1 MNRFELAA
9 IRTWL
14 AGVVRGLRADPA
26 GVPALARSCA
36 GGSPKHRTVVGWAV
50 VTAGSIAGLLSTGLG
65 AVRPWRGKPPFR
77 CQSKASC
84 RIDCPPTRILLLAAV
99 LLGVVA
105 PRFAHGAEGEGPAK
119 EHVESVS
126 LPIDRE
132 SGAMH
137 EGAPSPPSDARP
149 RGLGDAL
156 YMHVGI
162 DLPALDAATIRT
174 MRLQHGPDWL
184 GPHRTLPES
193 AAAELPGTW
202 GLTSAGEP
210 IWRVTIR
217 SPQAAAV
224 AIRFETFDVDG
235 EVWVYTHDGEAFA
248 GPYSGRG
255 PRGNSAFW
263 SDPLPADTV
272 TVEYFPRRRGI
283 GETMPPFRIPE
294 ISHHARLE
302 PRKSVASPL
311 VPRRSETPG
320 DSERSSLS
328 PYKDATCSAEFLRRG
343 GHDQE
348 RLVDAVAMM
357 LSRRET
363 GSYQCTAFV
372 LRNLREGDGTTLPS
386 YYDAVFTSGNC
397 IRNQREA
404 VDATFYWKY
413 RTSTCDGPPPSL
425 GSLEVTRG
433 ARLWDR
439 KWTESAF
446 GTVEDYALLLVPR
459 DELPSDVYR
468 AGWTTADVVR
478 GEDVYTLGHPWGE
491 PLRLAVGDVDDP
503 DEGSWLFY
511 SPSFGVGADYG
522 RSGPGTSGSPVFGRL
537 AEDGRLLG
545 ILRGTSESLFQSR
558 EWVVHKFGSVR
569 GDFRHLRHVGPSTQR
584 VSYRMGSDTHWF
596 TFYESNFLQG
606 WVLNNKRV
614 VESGDTFAQGGASFV
629 VERQDGRWNVRLVDV
644 HGNTRKGATGISVG
658 SAAQGSIDTPRD
670 VDWFRFEATEPTT
683 VEVYTTG
690 AADTVGAVHGGTERE
705 DDNSGEGTN
714 FWMQV
719 SVPAGVHY
727 VMVSGSDPEGLA
739 QGEYTLHVR
748 YADVHGNSRSA
759 ATAVALGSSTGGL
772 IGTAGD
778 VDWFRF
784 ETTGPRTVEVY
795 TTGGMDTVG
804 AVNGAEDDNGG
815 ESSNFSIRTTV
826 SGGTHYVR
834 VAGAG
839 SATGSYSLHVRSLF
853 SENALGME
861 FACVGAGDFVMGSP
875 EGEAGRWIGE
885 VQRAVRIS
893 QAFWMGKHEVTQG
906 QWEAVM
912 GSNPSYFKG
921 CGARCP
927 VESVSWEDAEEFI
940 RRLNER
946 ETGTGN
952 RYRLPTEAEWE
963 YAARAGTTA
972 ATPEGDLRILGKLN
986 APVLDGQAW
995 YGGNSG
1001 VSYPGAWGCSQWEER
1016 QYEAERCGTHPVG
1029 MKRANGW
1036 GLHDMLGNVSEWTAD
1051 WYGWYP
1057 TDSETDPQ
1065 GPGTGSKRV
1074 YRGGDFNSYASYV
1087 RVATRG
1093 VETPDARHSY
1103 RGFRVVRSD
1112 ALECAQPY
1120 PLTLGGGRWTDDHAD
1135 TQGFATAVRFGSS
1148 TSGTIYPGDEDW
1160 FRVETGSSAPAAV
1173 EVYTTGETDTIGW
1186 LYANGTHAIGDVAE
1200 DDNGGDG
1207 RNFLIRAEVS
1217 PDTPNINVRV
1227 RGSAPNADGRYRL
1240 HVRPAAGSAISG
1252 PLGMEF
1258 AWVPPGRF
1266 VMGSPEGEAGRH
1278 ARERQHEVRI
1288 SRGYWMGRYEV
1299 TRGQW
1304 EAVMGAHPREGT
1316 ECGPDCP
1323 ANSVSWEEV
1332 QEFIG
1337 RLNEREAGS
1346 GYWYRLPTEAE
1357 WEYAA
1362 RAGTAGARYGPL
1374 GEIAW
1379 YDANSQEKLHRVG
1392 LKRANAWG
1400 LHDML
1405 GNVMEWVGDWYGE
1418 YASGAAADPQG
1429 PRTGSSRVIRGGS
1442 WAFPAEGARSAFRAS
1457 WRPDDTLFLF
1467 GFRLVRTE

>member
-1 MNRFELAA
+1 MRTHSYLRGPSSRFQSEAQPSPRKLA
-9 IRTWL
+9 
-14 AGVVRGLRADPA
+14 PA
-26 GVPALARSCA
+26 QW
-36 GGSPKHRTVVGWAV
+36 T
-50 VTAGSIAGLLSTGLG
+50 
-65 AVRPWRGKPPFR
+65 
-77 CQSKASC
+77 
-84 RIDCPPTRILLLAAV
+84 LLLLPLLLV
-99 LLGVVA
+99 LGGGEAKSA
-105 PRFAHGAEGEGPAK
+105 PGAEDEGPAK
-119 EHVESVS
+119 EQVESVS
-126 LPIDRE
+126 LPVERE
-132 SGAMH
+132 SGVLH
-137 EGAPSPPSDARP
+137 EGTPSPVSDARP
-149 RGLGDAL
+149 RGLAEAL
-156 YMHVGI
+156 FMHVGI
-162 DLPALDAATIRT
+162 DLPALDAAAIRT
-174 MRLQHGPDWL
+174 MRLQHGPGWL

-202 GLTSAGEP
+202 SLTSDGEP
-210 IWRVTIR
+210 IWRVTVR
-217 SPQAAAV
+217 SARAAAV

-235 EVWVYTHDGEAFA
+235 EVWVYTHDGEAFD

-255 PRGNSAFW
+255 PRGNGAFW

-272 TVEYFPRRRGI
+272 TVEYFPRQRGV
-283 GETMPPFRIPE
+283 GESMPPFRIPE

-311 VPRRSETPG
+311 VPRRSRTPG
-320 DSERSSLS
+320 DAERSSLS
-328 PYKDATCSAEFLRRG
+328 PYKDATCSLEFLRRG

-357 LSRRET
+357 LSQRET

-372 LRNLREGDGTTLPS
+372 LRNLRERDRTTLPS

-413 RTSTCDGPPPSL
+413 RSSTCDGPPPSL

-439 KWTESAF
+439 KWTESTF
-446 GTVEDYALLLVPR
+446 GKVEDYALLLVPR

-478 GEDVYTLGHPWGE
+478 GEDVYTLGHPRGE

-503 DEGSWLFY
+503 DEGSLLTY

-522 RSGPGTSGSPVFGRL
+522 RSGPGAWGSPVFGRL

-545 ILRGTSESLFQSR
+545 ILTGTSESLFQSR
-558 EWVVHKFGSVR
+558 EWVVHKYRSVR
-569 GDFRHLRHVGPSTQR
+569 GDFRHLRHVEPRTQR

-596 TFYESNFLQG
+596 TFYESNFLRG

-614 VESGDTFAQGGASFV
+614 VESGDTVAQGGANFV
-629 VERQDGRWNVRLVDV
+629 VELRNGRWRVRLVDV
-644 HGNTRKGATGISVG
+644 HGNTREAATGISVG
-658 SAAQGSIDTPRD
+658 SSAEGSINPPRD
-670 VDWFRFEATEPTT
+670 VDWFRFETTEPAT

-690 AADTVGAVHGGTERE
+690 DADTVGALHGGSERE
-705 DDNSGEGTN
+705 DDNGGAGNN
-714 FWMQV
+714 FRIQE

-727 VMVSGSDPEGLA
+727 VTVSGSDPEGRA

-748 YADVHGNSRSA
+748 YADVHGNTRNS
-759 ATAVALGSSTGGL
+759 ATAVALGSSTRGS
-772 IGTAGD
+772 IETAGD
-778 VDWFRF
+778 VDWFLF

-804 AVNGAEDDNGG
+804 AVNGVEDDNGG
-815 ESSNFSIRTTV
+815 DSSNFSIRTTV

-834 VAGAG
+834 VSGAG
-839 SATGSYSLHVRSLF
+839 SATGSYSLHARSLF
-853 SENALGME
+853 SDNALGME
-861 FACVGAGDFVMGSP
+861 FVCVGAGDFVMGSP
-875 EGEAGRWIGE
+875 EGEAGRRTDE
-885 VQRAVRIS
+885 VQHGVRIS

-912 GSNPSYFKG
+912 GSNPSEFKG

-927 VESVSWEDAEEFI
+927 VENVSWDDAEEFI

-963 YAARAGTTA
+963 YAARAGSTG
-972 ATPEGDLRILGKLN
+972 ATPEGDLRILGQHN

-1001 VSYPGAWGCSQWEER
+1001 ASYPGAWFCDWEER
-1016 QYEAERCGTHPVG
+1016 QYESERCGTHPVG
-1029 MKRANGW
+1029 QKRANGW
-1036 GLHDMLGNVSEWTAD
+1036 GLHDMLGNVAEWTAD
-1051 WYGWYP
+1051 WYWWYP

-1065 GPGTGSKRV
+1065 GPGTGSYRV
-1074 YRGGDFNSYASYV
+1074 FRGGGFNYYARRV
-1087 RVATRG
+1087 RVASRHY
-1093 VETPDARHSY
+1093 ETPDARHSY
-1103 RGFRVVRSD
+1103 RGLRVVRSD

-1120 PLTLGGGRWTDDHAD
+1120 SLTLGQGRWTDDHAD
-1135 TQGFATAVRFGSS
+1135 TQGFATVVQFGSS
-1148 TSGTIYPGDEDW
+1148 TSGSVDAGDEDW
-1160 FRVETGSSAPAAV
+1160 FRVETRSSAPSTV
-1173 EVYTTGETDTIGW
+1173 EVYTTGDTDTVGW
-1186 LYANGTHAIGDVAE
+1186 LYANGTHAIGDIAE
-1200 DDNGGDG
+1200 DDNGGEG
-1207 RNFLIRAEVS
+1207 RNFLIRTEVS
-1217 PDTPNINVRV
+1217 PETPNINVRV
-1227 RGSAPNADGRYRL
+1227 RGSAPNAEGRYTL
-1240 HVRPAAGSAISG
+1240 HVRPAAGSVIGS

-1258 AWVPPGRF
+1258 AWVPPGSF
-1266 VMGSPEGEAGRH
+1266 VMGSPEGEAGRKDN
-1278 ARERQHEVRI
+1278 ERQHEVRI

-1299 TRGQW
+1299 TQGQW
-1304 EAVMGAHPREGT
+1304 EAVMGSDPFASK

-1323 ANSVSWEEV
+1323 VKNVTWEEV
-1332 QEFIG
+1332 QEFVG
-1337 RLNEREAGS
+1337 RLNEREAAS
-1346 GYWYRLPTEAE
+1346 GYRYRLPTEAE

-1362 RAGTAGARYGPL
+1362 RAGTPGARYGPL

-1379 YDANSQEKLHRVG
+1379 YDSNSRKKLQRVG
-1392 LKRANAWG
+1392 LKRANEWG

-1405 GNVMEWVGDWYGE
+1405 GNVLEWVGDWYGE
-1418 YASGAAADPQG
+1418 YASGSVTDPQG
-1429 PRTGSSRVIRGGS
+1429 PRTGSRRVIRGGS
-1442 WAFPAEGARSAFRAS
+1442 WAFPAWAARAAS
-1457 WRPDDTLFLF
+1457 RSGWRPEDTTFLF